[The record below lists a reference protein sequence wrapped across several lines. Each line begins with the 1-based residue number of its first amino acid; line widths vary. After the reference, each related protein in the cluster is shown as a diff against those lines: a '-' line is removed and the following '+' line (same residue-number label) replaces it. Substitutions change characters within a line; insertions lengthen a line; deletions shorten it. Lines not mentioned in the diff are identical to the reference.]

1 MKAYKGFYPDLT
13 WDGFQFE
20 IGKTYEVKGKP
31 IYYKNGFTACED
43 IDSVFIE
50 CGLRNDNIICEVEV
64 LGDIDRDGDSS
75 RVVTNK
81 IKIIRELTVEDL
93 LKFNTIKTLIKAI
106 ILDPSIITD
115 DMLSH
120 SDWGVRVTIAEL
132 GKNRH
137 RNILVNDN
145 HFKVRIA
152 VAIYGTTK
160 HRDILIN
167 DLNVWVRCYVARYG
181 TNKHRNIL
189 INDQHWMV
197 RKYVA
202 KYGTNKQR
210 DILNKDKDYNV
221 VEAVWKYYK

>member
-1 MKAYKGFYPDLT
+1 MKAYKGFKPDLT

-20 IGKTYEVKGKP
+20 IGKTYEVEGKP
-31 IYYKNGFTACED
+31 IYYKNGFTAYGD

-81 IKIIRELTVEDL
+81 IKIIRELTVDDL
-93 LKFNTIKTLIKAI
+93 LKFNTTRTLIKAI
-106 ILDPSIITD
+106 ILDPSIITE
-115 DMLSH
+115 DMLRH
-120 SDWGVRVTIAEL
+120 DDWGVRVTIAEL

-137 RNILVNDN
+137 RNVLVNDT
-145 HFKVRIA
+145 HFKVRVA
-152 VAIYGTTK
+152 VATYGTTK

-167 DLNVWVRCYVARYG
+167 DSNVYVRCYVARYG

-189 INDQHWMV
+189 LNDEHWMV

-210 DILNKDKDYNV
+210 DILHDDKDCDV
-221 VEAVWKYYK
+221 VEATRKYYK